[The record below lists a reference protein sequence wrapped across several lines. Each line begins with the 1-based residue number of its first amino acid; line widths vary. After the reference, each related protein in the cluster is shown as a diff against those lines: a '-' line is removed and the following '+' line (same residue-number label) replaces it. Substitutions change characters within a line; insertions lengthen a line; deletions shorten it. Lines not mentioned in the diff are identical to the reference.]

1 VSGMLTVTQAT
12 GFPSMND
19 KASHTSSVHI
29 SPLPEKAKV
38 ERKRSTQHRIMEK
51 RQYIPV
57 ENVPAKRNKLTQC
70 YHPGDPSAHLQD
82 DRLPLID
89 THMSFG

>member
-1 VSGMLTVTQAT
+1 MVHT
-12 GFPSMND
+12 
-19 KASHTSSVHI
+19 ASDNGKEVVYTH
-29 SPLPEKAKV
+29 
-38 ERKRSTQHRIMEK
+38 
-51 RQYIPV
+51 IPV

-70 YHPGDPSAHLQD
+70 YRPGDPSAHLQD